1 MRTVRVATASI
12 AGLLLVSGCTW
23 LATTFGGTPSA
34 QTQTDI
40 VNGVLAACETYKVAL
55 EAAIVVQD
63 AGKFTT
69 QQVADIKAARPGI
82 ESICPP
88 GGTMPTNLTTALV
101 VIAEGTAKIVTDT
114 KAAQP

>member
-1 MRTVRVATASI
+1 MQTRRLATVALCGT
-12 AGLLLVSGCTW
+12 LLLGGCTW
-23 LATTFGGTPSA
+23 LASTFGGTPSA

-55 EAAIVVQD
+55 EAATVVQT
-63 AGKFTT
+63 AGKFTP

-88 GGTMPTNLTTALV
+88 AGTMPTNLTTALV
-101 VIAEGTAKIVTDT
+101 TIAEGTATIVTDT
-114 KAAQP
+114 KAANP